1 MNYLVLLLFILLFS
15 FETAN
20 NVLVVGG
27 DGRYYNKEAIYIL
40 LRIACANNVSEV
52 HIAHNGLMST
62 PAVSHYVRKLNKE
75 TGNCIGAIILTASH
89 NVNFC

>member
-1 MNYLVLLLFILLFS
+1 M
-15 FETAN
+15 
-20 NVLVVGG
+20 GG

-40 LRIACANNVSEV
+40 LKIACANNISEV

-75 TGNCIGAIILTASH
+75 
-89 NVNFC
+89 